1 MHGWVEEN
9 SIYAPAHLQLNRHR
23 APTSR
28 LRQPFSRALFNEFFF
43 LLFGERGAVDCRS
56 VVNATRA
63 VLLRDEWL
71 ERYGLPAKKLCG
83 KLVLL
88 LVENLDMK
96 ERLFNE
102 NIFTY
107 LYGL

>member
-1 MHGWVEEN
+1 MRQLTYS
-9 SIYAPAHLQLNRHR
+9 SIGTAHQLQGCVSLSAGRFLM
-23 APTSR
+23 SF
-28 LRQPFSRALFNEFFF
+28 FSAFWRT
-43 LLFGERGAVDCRS
+43 RRCVDCRS
-56 VVNATRA
+56 VVNATQV
-63 VLLRDEWL
+63 VLLRGEWL
-71 ERYGLPAKKLCG
+71 ERYGSPAKKLCG

-88 LVENLDMK
+88 LAENLDMK